1 MRPLDFHD
9 LALRLPDGTPTE
21 AAQRSAVSRLYYGL
35 HHEACCRY
43 FRENPGAS
51 PIQRSRRHSELPLRF
66 SNSGEPVQRD
76 IVFLLRLLA
85 DMRGECDYNLAG
97 PLLHNG
103 AYSTPETMLR
113 EALIAATRLLSAL
126 NSYSYGES
134 PDGAECVAAG
144 TQSS

>member
-51 PIQRSRRHSELPLRF
+51 PIQRSRWHSELPLRF

-113 EALIAATRLLSAL
+113 EALIAATRLLYAL